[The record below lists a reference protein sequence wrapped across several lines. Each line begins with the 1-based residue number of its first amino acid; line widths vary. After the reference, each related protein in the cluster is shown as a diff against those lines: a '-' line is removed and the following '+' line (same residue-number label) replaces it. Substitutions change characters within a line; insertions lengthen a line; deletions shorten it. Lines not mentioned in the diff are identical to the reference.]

1 MSLAF
6 YIQIFI
12 LAAVLC
18 LGQIFV
24 FDLIHITGF
33 GKVMVYPLLLLLIP
47 TYVPSLI
54 VMLIGFA
61 IGFVMDFLLG
71 TGGLH
76 TAAMTFMGFSRNY
89 IIQMIMPNLSNE
101 NRDKLIME
109 EMGINRF
116 ILLIFLSMLVHQFV
130 YYFIERFSFHS
141 FIYTLRRI
149 GTGTLLSSFVI
160 SLIAL
165 LIVNIDKRKGRL

>member
-1 MSLAF
+1 MSISY
-6 YIQIFI
+6 YIQISI
-12 LAAVLC
+12 LFAILI
-18 LGQIFV
+18 LGQVFV
-24 FDLIHITGF
+24 FDLIHIVGF
-33 GKVMVYPLLLLLIP
+33 GKVMVYPLLLLMIP
-47 TYVPSLI
+47 TYVPSI
-54 VMLIGFA
+54 IIMTVGFV

-101 NRDKLIME
+101 NKDKLIME

-116 ILLIFLSMLVHQFV
+116 IVLIFVCVFIHQFV
-130 YYFIERFSFHS
+130 YYFIERFSFHN

-149 GTGTLLSSFVI
+149 GTGTLLSTFII

-165 LIVNIDKRKGRL
+165 LIVKIDKRR